1 MAYRLAT
8 GTLTVMN
15 AIDHVDLNLLRV
27 FQAIIEEGSLTRA
40 GQRLGLSQPAISYS
54 LGRLRTLF
62 DDPLFI
68 RTRSSMQ
75 PTPTALE
82 VSVIVSRALDTVRE
96 AFRYAERFD
105 PLTSR
110 RTFRLS
116 LSDAG
121 ELGYLPRLC
130 EVLQERAPYV
140 AIQVVPTP
148 IALIGERLRSSRLD
162 CAIGHL
168 PELMMHTEST
178 VLFEEDYVC
187 MCRTTRAAGAAW
199 AKPEQRAK
207 KVASEGVASAPGSAG
222 VIPLAE
228 YLRASHVRVNS
239 LEHSHVGIDDALRAR
254 RVTRNVALD
263 LSHFASL
270 PAVLAVTDHLATIPR
285 RLAQIFQRGGAF
297 DIFDLPVP
305 LPTVQVTL
313 HWHAHFA
320 SDDGNTWF
328 RELITEVVGPSVV

>member
-1 MAYRLAT
+1 
-8 GTLTVMN
+8 MN

-130 EVLQERAPYV
+130 EVLQERAPHV

-148 IALIGERLRSSRLD
+148 IVLIGERLRSSRLD

-168 PELMMHTEST
+168 PELMMHTESA

-187 MCRTTRAAGAAW
+187 MCRTKRPGGEGW
-199 AKPEQRAK
+199 AKPPKATAGS
-207 KVASEGVASAPGSAG
+207 VGATGSPGSAG

-228 YLRASHVRVNS
+228 YLRATHVRVNS
-239 LEHSHVGIDDALRAR
+239 LEHSHVGIDDALRSR
-254 RVTRNVALD
+254 RVTRTVALD

-328 RELITEVVGPSVV
+328 RDLITEVVGPSVV

>member
-1 MAYRLAT
+1 
-8 GTLTVMN
+8 MN

-40 GQRLGLSQPAISYS
+40 GQRLGLSQPAVSYS

-82 VSVIVSRALDTVRE
+82 VSAIVSRALETVRE

-105 PLTSR
+105 PVTSS

-121 ELGYLPRLC
+121 ELGYLPRVC
-130 EVLQERAPYV
+130 EVLQERAPRV
-140 AIQVVPTP
+140 SIQVVPTP

-168 PELMMHTEST
+168 PELLMQTESA

-187 MCRTTRAAGAAW
+187 MCRAKRTGGSTVTKGRIAATALATSHSDG
-199 AKPEQRAK
+199 K
-207 KVASEGVASAPGSAG
+207 STGSIG
-222 VIPLAE
+222 IMPLAD

-239 LEHSHVGIDDALRAR
+239 LEHSHMGIDDALRAR

-285 RLAQIFQRGGAF
+285 RLAQIFQRSGAF

-305 LPTVQVTL
+305 LPAVQVTL

-320 SDDGNTWF
+320 ADDGNTWF
-328 RELITEVVGPSVV
+328 RELITEVVGPAIV

>member
-1 MAYRLAT
+1 
-8 GTLTVMN
+8 MN

-82 VSVIVSRALDTVRE
+82 VSVIVTRALDTVRE

-105 PLTSR
+105 PMTSN

-130 EVLQERAPYV
+130 EALQERAPHV

-168 PELMMHTEST
+168 PELLMQTEST

-187 MCRTTRAAGAAW
+187 MCR
-199 AKPEQRAK
+199 AKRPGG
-207 KVASEGVASAPGSAG
+207 SASAKTGKGASALASAAAEG
-222 VIPLAE
+222 ESAATSSIGTIPLAD
-228 YLRASHVRVNS
+228 YLRATHVRVNS
-239 LEHSHVGIDDALRAR
+239 LEHSHVGIDDALRTR

-270 PAVLAVTDHLATIPR
+270 PSVLAVTDHLATIPR
-285 RLAQIFQRGGAF
+285 RLAQIFQRTGAF

-305 LPTVQVTL
+305 LPAVQVTL

-320 SDDGNTWF
+320 SDDGNTWL
-328 RELITEVVGPSVV
+328 RELITEVVGPAIV